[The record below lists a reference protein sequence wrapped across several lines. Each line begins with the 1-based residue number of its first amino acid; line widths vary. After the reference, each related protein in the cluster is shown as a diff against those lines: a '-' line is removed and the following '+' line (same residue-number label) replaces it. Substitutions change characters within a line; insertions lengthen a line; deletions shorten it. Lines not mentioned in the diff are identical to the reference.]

1 MSLQARPDDFVTRR
15 THLQHLSDAELH
27 AYFWRLVEHIVQPL
41 VEEARTHTSPSIERS
56 VLLRMGFS
64 SLEAKALVTTMLD
77 KGLLGHGAGH
87 LVLQLAHAKGLTVRE
102 AGLAL
107 LAGTY
112 WEECAAC
119 VH

>member
-1 MSLQARPDDFVTRR
+1 MSLQARPDDFQARR
-15 THLQHLSDAELH
+15 AHLQHLLDTELH
-27 AYFWRLVEHIVQPL
+27 EYFWRLMHHIVQPI

-64 SLEAKALVTTMLD
+64 SLEAKGLVTMMLE

-87 LVLQLAHAKGLTVRE
+87 LVLRLAHTRVMTVRE

-107 LAGTY
+107 LAGKY

-119 VH
+119 SR

>member
-1 MSLQARPDDFVTRR
+1 MNLQTRADDFQTRR
-15 THLQHLSDAELH
+15 AHLQHLLDTELH
-27 AYFWRLVEHIVQPL
+27 EYFWRLIEDIVRPM

-64 SLEAKALVTTMLD
+64 SLEAKGLVTMMLEKD
-77 KGLLGHGAGH
+77 LLSHGAGH
-87 LVLQLAHAKGLTVRE
+87 LVLQLAHTHGITVRE

-119 VH
+119 AR

>member
-1 MSLQARPDDFVTRR
+1 MSLRERPDDFQTRR
-15 THLQHLSDAELH
+15 VHLQHLSDAELQ
-27 AYFWRLVEHIVQPL
+27 AYFWRLVEGIVQPI

-64 SLEAKALVTTMLD
+64 SLEAKALVNAMLE

-87 LVLQLAHAKGLTVRE
+87 LVLQLAHNKNMPVRE
-102 AGLAL
+102 TGLAL
-107 LAGTY
+107 LAGKY

-119 VH
+119 RR